1 MFFKKHHQEIQRL
14 KTELAAKN
22 QALAE
27 AHHALQTTEH
37 ALSEVRIDLI
47 SSQQKAQFHQDIFKQ
62 IQTYSASF
70 QAFRASLATLAT
82 SLREEKSHA
91 LNASTSSMESQHAT
105 QQISLALE
113 QMAVQLQSTV
123 VGVNG
128 LNQRA
133 AQIGGIIQLIR
144 EIADQTNLLALNAAI
159 EAARAGEQGRGFAV
173 VADEVRKLAERT
185 SNATSE
191 ISTLVSTIQG
201 ETNQTMTQMQQ
212 TADAAVGFS
221 TDGHN
226 ATSKM
231 QDLLT
236 LSKRMEGTIAGSALR
251 SFVELVKVDH
261 LAFKMDIYQT
271 IMGVLDKTAQDFSDQ
286 RVCRLG
292 QWYYTG
298 EGRECFSK
306 LAGFSD
312 VERPHTSFHE
322 SGKNAVTYYHEGK
335 LAEAV
340 TALQKMESESL
351 EIMKHLD
358 RIVSDG
364 ENDPSVLC
372 HID

>member
-1 MFFKKHHQEIQRL
+1 MFFKKHHQEVQRL
-14 KTELAAKN
+14 RAELTAKN

-27 AHHALQTTEH
+27 IQHALQTSEH
-37 ALSEVRIDLI
+37 DLSELRHHLAA
-47 SSQQKAQFHQDIFKQ
+47 SEQKEQFHQDIFRQ
-62 IQTYSASF
+62 IQTYSESF
-70 QAFRASLATLAT
+70 QSFRASLATLANT
-82 SLREEKSHA
+82 LREEKSHA

-105 QQISLALE
+105 EQIALALE
-113 QMAVQLQSTV
+113 QMAGQLQSTV
-123 VGVNG
+123 EGVNS

-185 SNATSE
+185 SNATTE
-191 ISTLVSTIQG
+191 IASLVSTIQG
-201 ETNQTMTQMQQ
+201 ETNKTMTQMQQ

-221 TDGHN
+221 TDGHS

-271 IMGVLDKTAQDFSDQ
+271 IMGLLGKTAQDFSDQ
-286 RVCRLG
+286 RSCRLG
-292 QWYYTG
+292 QWYYQG

-322 SGKNAVTYYHEGK
+322 SGKNAVTYYHEGRFT
-335 LAEAV
+335 EAV
-340 TALQKMESESL
+340 AALQKMENESL

-358 RIVSDG
+358 RVVSAG
-364 ENDPSVLC
+364 EGDPSVLC
-372 HID
+372 HAG